1 MSTLLMLAG
10 VVAAFRFWSNDRAL
24 AWVAI
29 AVVVVGFWAGGM
41 LANPGANE
49 LPPKPAIVLRLLA
62 MVAAA
67 ALLVISFIV

>member
-1 MSTLLMLAG
+1 MLAG
-10 VVAAFRFWSNDRAL
+10 VVAAFRFWNNDRAL

-29 AVVVVGFWAGGM
+29 AVVVVGYWAGGIQ
-41 LANPGANE
+41 ANFGANE

-67 ALLVISFIV
+67 ALLVASFIV